1 MSMFD
6 DIALVGSRLGSF
18 FDEDNQQKIEPT
30 VPSSINVSDVAGY
43 FNPKLHLLDGLA
55 TGQLTQESLNKYK
68 EAKGIQDLFKVASE
82 ASYTGTKKNP
92 FETSGQA
99 ISRALDAPTDD
110 SKTFDA
116 ISRARVA
123 SATFFDKTNAEQTPI
138 VSSRRDYD
146 AQTQKND
153 ALIPE
158 AFGAFDQL
166 QMGAA
171 RVGSYLG
178 VDKIV
183 GPFES
188 NLALAA
194 REGLN
199 RDILAIGAS
208 LYSGRPSKFLLEQ
221 IQKTIPVG
229 ASEGDD
235 LAYSKYV
242 QAKNIFRDQIRQME
256 GLRNNA
262 KTKAKRIEFENK
274 LGDLNYMVD
283 RLSVVTGAFEKAG
296 TGRKEFYES
305 EGMFGGEFTEQDLN
319 DLNNYFEQ

>member
-6 DIALVGSRLGSF
+6 DIALVGSRLGNF
-18 FDEDNQQKIEPT
+18 FDEDNQQKVEPT

-116 ISRARVA
+116 ISRAKVA
-123 SATFFDKTNAEQTPI
+123 SATFFDKTNAEQGRVMP
-138 VSSRRDYD
+138 SQRDYSLES
-146 AQTQKND
+146 QTQD

-158 AFGAFDQL
+158 AFGAFDAL

-171 RVGSYLG
+171 KIGSAIGISNL
-178 VDKIV
+178 
-183 GPFES
+183 ES
-188 NLALAA
+188 NRALAA
-194 REGLN
+194 REELN
-199 RDILAIGAS
+199 RAILSTGAS

-221 IQKTIPVG
+221 IQKTMPIG
-229 ASEGDD
+229 TLEGDD
-235 LAYSKYV
+235 LAYAKYSRL
-242 QAKNIFRDQIRQME
+242 KNIFKDQIRQIE
-256 GLRNNA
+256 GLYANA
-262 KTKAKRIEFENK
+262 GTDNKRTEYENK
-274 LGDLNYMVD
+274 LGDLNHMVD
-283 RLSVVTGAFEKAG
+283 RLSVVQGAFEKSG
-296 TGRKEFYES
+296 YGNKEFYES
-305 EGMFGGEFTEQDLN
+305 EGMFAGEFTESDLN
-319 DLNNYFEQ
+319 DLSNYFEQ